1 MYNKQDNKQGNNF
14 KCSLKNLKKA
24 REIWETVTLC
34 SFADS
39 VGLAL
44 ELPKKKYILIEY

>member
-1 MYNKQDNKQGNNF
+1 MYNKQGNNF
-14 KCSLKNLKKA
+14 KCSLTNLKKA
-24 REIWETVTLC
+24 RAIWETVTLC

-44 ELPKKKYILIEY
+44 EAPKKKYILIEY